1 MIEDLK
7 GRVHASGEYVII
19 QSTAYPQGSEILSES
34 GMLLGYR
41 QVGEMPVSGT
51 IISIG
56 PDVPEEYLG
65 AVVVLPSAH
74 MANVPHPDLA
84 AKKIT
89 AEQAK
94 ENVNKLS
101 SCHYKAI
108 QAIYGQ

>member
-19 QSTAYPQGSEILSES
+19 QSTAYPQGSEILSTT
-34 GMLLGYR
+34 GLLLGYR
-41 QVGEMPVSGT
+41 EVGEMPVSGT

-89 AEQAK
+89 ADQAK